1 MIKPSLSREDALSQ
15 APSAEDGRFRVP
27 RMLDEEA

>member
-1 MIKPSLSREDALSQ
+1 MLSAEEALSQ
-15 APSAEDGRFRVP
+15 APAAEDGRFRVP